1 MHCRSGQAG
10 IVYRGRVEEA
20 LRWER
25 RPTDLR
31 APVLVAAFRGWNDAG
46 EAASFA
52 IGYLQATLDATA
64 FASVPPEDFFDFQSH
79 RPRIHIEDGSLN
91 GPIEWPRVEIFET
104 KPAPERHL
112 ILVNGIEPSM
122 RWPTLCNAIL
132 DMATELGVELVVT
145 LGALLADVPHTR
157 PVRISG
163 LASPAALIEPL
174 GLRRPDY
181 QGPTGIVAVLHA
193 MAAERGLPSASLWAA
208 VPHYVGAAPSP
219 NAALALLRAAQQL
232 AGLTVDMADLERAV
246 GQFEEQVDDA
256 VQRNPQAA
264 NLVGELER
272 LYDSEADLSFG
283 PIPSGDDI
291 AAEFERYLRE
301 QSGPERDEPPTPGG

>member
-1 MHCRSGQAG
+1 MS
-10 IVYRGRVEEA
+10 ET
-20 LRWER
+20 LRWDR

-31 APVLVAAFRGWNDAG
+31 SPVLVAAFRGWNDAG

-52 IGYLQATLDATA
+52 LGYLQSTLDATA

-79 RPRIHIEDGSLN
+79 RPRITIEHGALQ
-91 GPIEWPRVEIFET
+91 GPIEWPRIEILDT
-104 KPAPERHL
+104 APAPERNL

-122 RWPTLCNAIL
+122 RWPTLCAAIL
-132 DMATELGVELVVT
+132 DMAAELGVELILT

-163 LASPAALIEPL
+163 LSSPPELIEPL
-174 GLRRPDY
+174 GVRRPDY

-193 MAAERGLPSASLWAA
+193 MAAERGMPAASLWAA

-219 NAALALLRAAQQL
+219 NAALALLRAAQEV
-232 AGLTVDMADLERAV
+232 AGLSIDVNDLQRAV
-246 GQFEEQVDDA
+246 GQFEEQVDEA

-283 PIPSGDDI
+283 PIPTGDAI
-291 AAEFERYLRE
+291 AAEFEQFLRE
-301 QSGPERDEPPTPGG
+301 QGGGERDDPPGPPTG